1 MSTTMVK
8 SSSADKRYD
17 ILNNSLL
24 ILAFI
29 VIFYPLL
36 YVVICS
42 FSSVQAIYE
51 ARVWVWPVGFNV
63 EAYKQVFGYPPIMT
77 GYKNT
82 IIYTVVGTFVNV
94 VVTIAAGYPLSRKD
108 LKGRNL
114 IMFLFT
120 FTMIFNGGLIPTYL
134 VVRNLGMLNTRWAM
148 IIPTAMGVYNVII
161 SRTFFQSNIPDDL
174 LDAAK
179 IDGASDIQFIWHVVL
194 PLSGAIIAVI
204 SLFYAVEHWN
214 AFFNAFIYLS
224 SQRLYPLQIFLR
236 DLLIMNEMN
245 SDMIVDP
252 KVMQAMTE
260 RRELLKYALIVVS
273 SAPILCLYP
282 FIQKYFVKGV
292 MIGAIKG

>member
-1 MSTTMVK
+1 MSTKTVK
-8 SSSADKRYD
+8 ASSADRRYD
-17 ILNNSLL
+17 IFNNTLL
-24 ILAFI
+24 ILMFL
-29 VIFYPLL
+29 VVFYPLL
-36 YVVICS
+36 YVVACS
-42 FSSVQAIYE
+42 FSSVLAIYS
-51 ARVWVWPVGFNV
+51 AKVWFWPVGFNV
-63 EAYKQVFGYPPIMT
+63 EAYKQVLSYPPILT

-82 IIYTVVGTFVNV
+82 IIYTFVGTLINIFV
-94 VVTIAAGYPLSRKD
+94 TLCAGYPLSRKD
-108 LKGRNL
+108 LKGRNI

-148 IIPTAMGVYNVII
+148 LIPPAMSVYNVII
-161 SRTFFQSNIPDDL
+161 TRTFFQSTIPDDL

-179 IDGASDIQFIWHVVL
+179 IDGASDMQFIWHVVI

-224 SQRLYPLQIFLR
+224 NQALYPLQIFLR
-236 DLLIMNEMN
+236 DLLIMNEESSGMT
-245 SDMIVDP
+245 VDP
-252 KVMQAMTE
+252 KVQQAMAE

-273 SAPILCLYP
+273 SAPILCMYP

>member
-1 MSTTMVK
+1 MNTISIK
-8 SSSADKRYD
+8 PAAADRRYD
-17 ILNNSLL
+17 ILNNLLL
-24 ILAFI
+24 IIIFI
-29 VIFYPLL
+29 TVFYPLL
-36 YVVICS
+36 YVLACS
-42 FSSVQAIYE
+42 FSSVLAIYSG
-51 ARVWVWPVGFNV
+51 RVWFWPVGFNV
-63 EAYKQVFGYPPIMT
+63 EAYKQVFSYPPILT

-82 IIYTVVGTFVNV
+82 IFYTSIGTCINV
-94 VVTIAAGYPLSRKD
+94 VITIAAGYPLSRKD

-120 FTMIFNGGLIPTYL
+120 FTMIFNGGMIPTYL
-134 VVRNLGMLNTRWAM
+134 VVKNLGMINTRWAM
-148 IIPTAMGVYNVII
+148 LIPTAMSVYNVII
-161 SRTFFQSNIPDDL
+161 TRTYFQSTIPRDL

-179 IDGASDIQFIWHVVL
+179 IDGSSDFQFIRHVVL

-224 SQRLYPLQIFLR
+224 NQSLYPLQIFLR
-236 DLLIMNEMN
+236 DLLVMNEMS

-273 SAPILCLYP
+273 SVPVLLLYP
-282 FIQKYFVKGV
+282 LVQKHFIRGV